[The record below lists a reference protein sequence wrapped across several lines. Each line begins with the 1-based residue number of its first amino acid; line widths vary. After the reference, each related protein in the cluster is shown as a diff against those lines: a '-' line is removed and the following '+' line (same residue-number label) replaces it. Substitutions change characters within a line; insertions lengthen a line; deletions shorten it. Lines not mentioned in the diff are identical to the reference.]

1 MKELNAV
8 GTSVR
13 RRDGDGHVTGQ
24 TEFVDDRSFPDLKHL
39 HVVRSPV
46 PHAEIEAV
54 DVSGAEEVSGFVSAL
69 THEDVPNNV
78 YTILRLIGI
87 GPNEEPLLA
96 EDSVRY
102 KGEPIAAIVADTKR
116 AAMEAASKVEV
127 DLTELPAVFDV
138 EEALEPDAP
147 ILKEW
152 GTNHFE
158 YDGHECRRV
167 RYGDVDKG
175 FEEADHIIEERYQ
188 TSPIEQAPTE
198 TTAAIAKPEP
208 NGRFT
213 VFTNTQ
219 ALYFSLDNTAMIV
232 DVPFSKLQFVGG
244 TVGGGF
250 GGKVD
255 VIVEPL
261 ATLAAKKTGYPVQY
275 KFTREEEMQVSS
287 PRGAW
292 RMYYKDG
299 VTDDGEIV
307 ARQVTSYADA
317 GAYNRHTPYAVTKHA
332 ANVGGPYNIPNAKF
346 DCYCVY
352 TTKQPSSAMRGFGVT
367 PASFAVEGQMD
378 AIADELGLGRWEV
391 RFKNAY
397 QNGDVTPHRKEVED
411 ATLIETM
418 QSAAA
423 MAGHDLPPEFE
434 NMSSFEE
441 REEENHV

>member
-1 MKELNAV
+1 MQELNSV
-8 GTSVR
+8 GTTVK
-13 RRDGDGHVTGQ
+13 RRDGEGHVTGQ
-24 TEFVDDRSFPDLKHL
+24 TEYVTDRTFPDMKYL

-46 PHAEIEAV
+46 PHAEINGIDFSEAEK
-54 DVSGAEEVSGFVSAL
+54 VSGYVAKL
-69 THEDVPNNV
+69 THEDVPNNI

-96 EDSVRY
+96 EDRVRY
-102 KGEPIAAIVADTKR
+102 KGEPIAAVIADSKN

-138 EEALEPDAP
+138 EEALEEDAP
-147 ILKEW
+147 TLKPW

-158 YDGHECRRV
+158 FQGHECRRV
-167 RYGDVDKG
+167 RYGDVEEG
-175 FEEADHIIEERYQ
+175 FAEADHIITEEYQ

-198 TTAAIAKPEP
+198 TTAAIAKPEA

-219 ALYFSLDNTAMIV
+219 ALYFSLDNTAMIL
-232 DVPFSKLQFVGG
+232 DVPFSKLQFKGG

-261 ATLAAKKTGYPVQY
+261 ATLAAKKTGFPVQY
-275 KFTREEEMQVSS
+275 EFTRKEEMQVSS

-292 RMYYKDG
+292 RMYFKDG
-299 VTDDGEIV
+299 VTDDGTLV
-307 ARQVTSYADA
+307 AREVTSYADA
-317 GAYNRHTPYAVTKHA
+317 GAYNRHTPYAVIKHA
-332 ANVGGPYNIPNAKF
+332 ANLGGPYKIPNAKF

-352 TTKQPSSAMRGFGVT
+352 TNKQPSSAMRGFGVT
-367 PASFAVEGQMD
+367 PCSFAIEGQMD
-378 AIADELGLGRWEV
+378 RIADELDLDRWEV

-397 QNGDVTPHRKEVED
+397 QNGDIKPHRKEIED
-411 ATLIETM
+411 ASLIECL
-418 QSAAA
+418 QSTAD
-423 MAGHDLPPEFE
+423 MVGKDLPTEFKE
-434 NMSSFEE
+434 MRSFEE
-441 REEENHV
+441 TEGNHV